1 MQWGSWSTLSENADP
16 RLLGQVAVQL
26 RVPRKLSEDTE
37 HRGVL
42 IPFHRVQKQ
51 RWTIFK
57 WNSLRGRSP
66 SVSFVVS
73 ISFQFTTGLMKKLW
87 GDELG
92 PARLERQLCSFLSH
106 DVMKTWG
113 TFLKSQNLISN
124 EILIIVAT
132 KKPQKTPN
140 PHKLVVNFIKPRCLM
155 GIQSIHEWNWTC
167 GQPHTYLASHSL
179 CFYKQPFCHLS
190 LKGEISPLS
199 FLTLRSCQFYPL
211 IVVASCPLPPSY
223 SRCFFGPCSL

>member
-1 MQWGSWSTLSENADP
+1 M
-16 RLLGQVAVQL
+16 LLGQVAVQL
-26 RVPRKLSEDTE
+26 RVPRKIQSTGGL
-37 HRGVL
+37 L
-42 IPFHRVQKQ
+42 IPFHRVQQQ
-51 RWTIFK
+51 RWTIFN

-124 EILIIVAT
+124 EILIIVVT
-132 KKPQKTPN
+132 KNHPN

-155 GIQSIHEWNWTC
+155 GIQSTHEWNWTC
-167 GQPHTYLASHSL
+167 GQPHTCLASHSL
-179 CFYKQPFCHLS
+179 RFYKQQFCHPS

-199 FLTLRSCQFYPL
+199 FLTLQSCQFYPPSSL
-211 IVVASCPLPPSY
+211 LHVHYLLPPCS
-223 SRCFFGPCSL
+223 FGGRYKPTSMFLLPMLSLELT